1 MSGVAV
7 NLMNKTRLEYSYLAS
22 STSTTLII
30 RPAIKTARFWYADIW
45 VRVHEKN
52 LATVG
57 QTIAF
62 NLYPAYPSRE
72 DPREFAD
79 TAVFL
84 GLTMTSGSTAPVLLK
99 STPVATNPGP
109 FLKFAIVISQPAGGG
124 GTVLYT
130 QVSAGL
136 VLREH

>member
-30 RPAIKTARFWYADIW
+30 RPAIKTARFWYADLW

-57 QTIAF
+57 QTLSLIH
-62 NLYPAYPSRE
+62 
-72 DPREFAD
+72 
-79 TAVFL
+79 
-84 GLTMTSGSTAPVLLK
+84 
-99 STPVATNPGP
+99 
-109 FLKFAIVISQPAGGG
+109 ISEP
-124 GTVLYT
+124 TRPY
-130 QVSAGL
+130 
-136 VLREH
+136 